1 MYSVILSNAE
11 FSDISSSVIVSS
23 EESNSDV
30 VSGACSSTDPIVSIS
45 SGIKSES
52 SNESAFSISSEVS
65 GLTSM
70 LSSSISFVSV
80 SISDD
85 ISSPVLDSI

>member
-11 FSDISSSVIVSS
+11 FSGISSSVIVSS
-23 EESNSDV
+23 EESNSEV
-30 VSGACSSTDPIVSIS
+30 VSGAFSSTGSIVSIS

-52 SNESAFSISSEVS
+52 SNESALSISSEVS

-70 LSSSISFVSV
+70 LPSSISFISV